1 MLKSIPMKQD
11 SLHLLNDILL
21 AIEHLKIDL
30 KPAPKTFVEQY
41 GIIIGAS
48 LAILG
53 SLIIFCL
60 NLMKDNRNQEKERN
74 KQFNDLRRA
83 IYGDAIKYQ
92 SSFVK
97 HVRQYYRHKIHLLYL
112 YRRLKIETSEEGK
125 EKIQESIDDFREKM
139 NEQNQ
144 LFLEEYKNY
153 ISALGQYK
161 FIKEGNTEIKS
172 HIDKFLSG
180 IKIDVNP
187 DFKSLNTKA
196 ELDAHRKSELEKM
209 FQTWWTDIK
218 TPTENAIEHILKNT

>member
-1 MLKSIPMKQD
+1 MKQD
-11 SLHLLNDILL
+11 SLHLLNDILT
-21 AIEHLKIDL
+21 AIEHLKTDL

-48 LAILG
+48 LAIMG
-53 SLIIFCL
+53 SLIIFWL
-60 NLMKDNRNQEKERN
+60 NVLRDDRNREKERI
-74 KQFNDLRRA
+74 KLFNDLRRT

-112 YRRLKIETSEEGK
+112 YRKYKIETDEESK
-125 EKIQESIDDFREKM
+125 TKIQESIDEFREKM

-153 ISALGQYK
+153 ISALGQYR
-161 FIKEGNTEIKS
+161 FIKEGNSEITV
-172 HIDKFLSG
+172 HIDKFANG
-180 IKIDVNP
+180 IKIDIDS

-196 ELDAHRKSELEKM
+196 ELDEYRKTELEKM
-209 FQTWWTDIK
+209 FKTWWTEIK